1 METAFIIA
9 VIFYSLSLTEANY
22 CYYSYYYSNY
32 YCSNGSNEALDSRSI
47 AGIVVG
53 CVIAMAAI
61 VIMVIFCK
69 KKEKGT
75 RVVEI
80 RSNGNTQV
88 HTITSMHP
96 APGPPGGFPG
106 MARPPGYATTNPAY
120 PPVGPSMF
128 PPPPRYPAHQYGG
141 PPGIISGPHPATFPP
156 PVSS

>member
-1 METAFIIA
+1 M
-9 VIFYSLSLTEANY
+9 
-22 CYYSYYYSNY
+22 
-32 YCSNGSNEALDSRSI
+32 
-47 AGIVVG
+47 G

-96 APGPPGGFPG
+96 APGPPGQAFTAGRG
-106 MARPPGYATTNPAY
+106 I
-120 PPVGPSMF
+120 S
-128 PPPPRYPAHQYGG
+128 
-141 PPGIISGPHPATFPP
+141 IISAEIRLDSARLGHQSGKASVKISRPEP
-156 PVSS
+156 SLCRD